1 MDIACRLAQ
10 YGFGRT
16 LLQAAVMLQFVEFMD
31 FVAKWRVDVCE
42 VLKMDPRHLLGHMQH
57 ELARVIV
64 EEHIE
69 FPDLAVLGMYL
80 LPLTSWSD
88 GGHPPVPAV
97 TSRQP
102 DLVSLAAFCSQHL
115 CWPVDTIQSRLMD
128 VRAGTAMRALLQV
141 RLANINMP
149 TASLSQSMI
158 YSCWAMLMVRYCA
171 VAFRLCAISMNLSP
185 CTRFPCRVSR
195 LQSWIHLLLCICQHQ
210 ARMGATVMNSMKW

>member
-31 FVAKWRVDVCE
+31 FVAKWHVDVCE
-42 VLKMDPRHLLGHMQH
+42 VLKMDPRHLLRHMQH

-97 TSRQP
+97 TSCQP
-102 DLVSLAAFCSQHL
+102 NLVSLVAFCSQRL

-128 VRAGTAMRALLQV
+128 VHAGTAMRALLQV
-141 RLANINMP
+141 RLANVNMP
-149 TASLSQSMI
+149 TASLS
-158 YSCWAMLMVRYCA
+158 
-171 VAFRLCAISMNLSP
+171 
-185 CTRFPCRVSR
+185 
-195 LQSWIHLLLCICQHQ
+195 
-210 ARMGATVMNSMKW
+210 